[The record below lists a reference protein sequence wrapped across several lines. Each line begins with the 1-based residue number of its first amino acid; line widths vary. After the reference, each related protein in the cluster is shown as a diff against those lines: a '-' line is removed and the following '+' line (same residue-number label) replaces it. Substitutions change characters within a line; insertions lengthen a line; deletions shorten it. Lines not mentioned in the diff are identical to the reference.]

1 MAKKY
6 KHFSNKSRDRFE
18 RTGEEIDYK
27 NYQVLQKLCTNQG
40 KIFSRKRSGNSA
52 KHQRAVKV
60 AIKRARFMALLP
72 YVGQS

>member
-6 KHFSNKSRDRFE
+6 KQFSNKSRDRFE
-18 RTGEEIDYK
+18 RTGEAIDYK
-27 NYQVLQKLCTNQG
+27 NYTVLQKLCTNQG

-52 KHQRAVKV
+52 KHQRAVKL
-60 AIKRARFMALLP
+60 AIKRARYMALLP